1 MNCFKVQAINRH
13 KLLTDGEGVTT
24 LVGLMGCPLKCSYC
38 LNKDILSKNRF
49 RQYSP
54 EELAEEVLK
63 DYCYFLAT
71 GGGVTFGGG
80 EPLLYEEQI
89 LEFIRLL
96 PQGVRVNLETSLNY
110 HTQQFDEL
118 CKLVSFFIIDIKTLD
133 ETVYQ
138 KYTGRDMNR
147 VKEHLEFLRIRGY
160 ADKCKIRIP
169 VIPGFVTE
177 EEAEDEKILLQD
189 KGFIHTEVF
198 CYVIR

>member
-1 MNCFKVQAINRH
+1 MNYFKVQAINRH

-110 HTQQFDEL
+110 HTQQFEEL
-118 CKLVSFFIIDIKTLD
+118 CKLVSFFMIDIKTLD
-133 ETVYQ
+133 ETVYR
-138 KYTGRDMNR
+138 KYTGRDMDR

-169 VIPGFVTE
+169 VIPGFVS
-177 EEAEDEKILLQD
+177 EAEAEKEKVLLQD
-189 KGFIHTEVF
+189 KGFIHTEVLR
-198 CYVIR
+198 YVIR